1 MSYVLKFVDG
11 PHSGRYLRFYDPD
24 YRDGLGAVTV
34 TNEVE
39 LAQRFDGIIE
49 AMNEWKRPSTVHP
62 IRETDGKP
70 NRPMTAWSVTPEDLG
85 DE

>member
-1 MSYVLKFVDG
+1 VSYVLKFVDG
-11 PHSGRYLRFYDPD
+11 PHAGRYLRSFDPD
-24 YRDGLGAVTV
+24 FEDGLGAVTV

-62 IRETDGKP
+62 IRLSDGKP

-85 DE
+85 DA